1 MKNTYTPSTAAA
13 PSRGSTATGPVK
25 WWHGALFLAAVTG
38 LSSLAFVATSRRKQ
52 DDFYENEHLPSWA
65 APGWVF
71 APAWL
76 LINTALVSGSVRL
89 LNAPPFPN
97 RGLLR
102 GLHALMWLD
111 FVTYGVVF
119 FRLRSQILSHVWTV
133 GSVAFAYTGI
143 GLARAHDRRL
153 LLSMVPLAAWA
164 TYASSLTWY
173 QVLANPDPLFGTP
186 ALLQPV
192 APADETARRELAA
205 AEQAQA
211 AA

>member
-1 MKNTYTPSTAAA
+1 MKSTRNDSAAIQPS
-13 PSRGSTATGPVK
+13 PSLAGRPVK

-52 DDFYENEHLPSWA
+52 DDFYENEHLPVWA

-102 GLHALMWLD
+102 GLHTLMWLD

-119 FRLRSQILSHVWTV
+119 FKLRSQILSHVWTLS
-133 GSVAFAYTGI
+133 SVAFAYTGI
-143 GLARAHDRRL
+143 SLARTYDRSIMA
-153 LLSMVPLAAWA
+153 SMVPLAAWA

-173 QVLANPDPLFGTP
+173 QVLANPDPFFGTP
-186 ALLQPV
+186 ALLRPV
-192 APADETARRELAA
+192 KPGGETARRDLSAAGQALAEA
-205 AEQAQA
+205 
-211 AA
+211 